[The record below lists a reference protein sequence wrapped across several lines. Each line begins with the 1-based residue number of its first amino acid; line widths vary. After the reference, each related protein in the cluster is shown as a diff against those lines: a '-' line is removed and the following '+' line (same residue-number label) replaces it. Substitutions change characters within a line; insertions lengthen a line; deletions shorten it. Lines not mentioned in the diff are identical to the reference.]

1 MALNGRSRAEM
12 ALLVSREA
20 GMSTGREGLDF
31 LGGTEAK
38 WIAHPGNTENRR
50 NRGSRRCPFHVEG

>member
-1 MALNGRSRAEM
+1 M

-38 WIAHPGNTENRR
+38 WIAHRGNTENRR
-50 NRGSRRCPFHVEG
+50 NRGSCRCPFHVEG